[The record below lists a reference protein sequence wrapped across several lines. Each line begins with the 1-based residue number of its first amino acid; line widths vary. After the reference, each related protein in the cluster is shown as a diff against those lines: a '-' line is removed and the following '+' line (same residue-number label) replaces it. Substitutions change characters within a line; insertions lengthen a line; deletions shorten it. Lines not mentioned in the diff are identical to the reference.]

1 MNFEGWS
8 NLIHDSGNFF
18 QVFFPAS
25 SHEKQELS
33 FTPYVW
39 SWNWNVQVCRQQ
51 AAGSRQSME
60 TGHWKSCCRIG
71 QCGSM
76 RILWIWYLLIAFART
91 WIYDGLLTCYPGF
104 QIRDSFLAAL
114 DFSLP
119 LFAACSGFWLV
130 HLGNMSDLVQLFKSG
145 HFSLD
150 LYMLCKLFRIR

>member
-1 MNFEGWS
+1 MEQS
-8 NLIHDSGNFF
+8 NSWQWQLFPGLLSCKLTWKTGAVIHTIRLIMKLECAGMH
-18 QVFFPAS
+18 
-25 SHEKQELS
+25 
-33 FTPYVW
+33 
-39 SWNWNVQVCRQQ
+39 

-76 RILWIWYLLIAFART
+76 IILWIWYLLIAFART

>member
-1 MNFEGWS
+1 MNLEGWS
-8 NLIHDSGNFF
+8 NLIHDSGNFSR
-18 QVFFPAS
+18 S
-25 SHEKQELS
+25 SFLQAHMKNRSNHSHHTSDHE
-33 FTPYVW
+33 TGR
-39 SWNWNVQVCRQQ
+39 CRY
-51 AAGSRQSME
+51 AGSRQSME
-60 TGHWKSCCRIG
+60 TGHWKSCCRVG